1 MLLYLICRRLMRNR
15 FPARLQYLL
24 AKAAVLYYLIPLP
37 FLKRWYDRMALQM
50 IPRQQNKAVG
60 ISPEW
65 SNYAVYANGNVHIN
79 VYMKTQIIVL
89 AVWLLVA
96 LVLLSCGLVDY
107 VKTRKR
113 ILLCMH
119 RGMDK
124 TRDQSVERLRQMYGL
139 KSKIIVCQV
148 GAEEK
153 TMSFGFF
160 SPVILCS
167 QKISSREAEFA
178 LQHEMIHIKRGDIF
192 WQLLKRMMILLH
204 WWNPVAWLLYFH
216 FEKVC
221 EWSNDEL
228 LVQGRPKEEIKLYL
242 RMLIAESKKEQG
254 KAVNAAGWSVEL
266 SSVTKR
272 VQERMENIMKLK
284 KWSRITAGIV
294 TTVLVCANS
303 LTVLAYKDVTYEK
316 VDVSVSAEQATET
329 METDL
334 WMFTPDEAGTGKVGM
349 VSLASEDPV
358 EMLYEIQFVD
368 ENGNVYEIEDENCI
382 CSEEN
387 AGSAGLARSCNHDYV
402 AGTVSKHWSKDDGSC
417 IVKVYDAKRCYF
429 CGLVVSGEQISETKY
444 MKCPHK

>member
-303 LTVLAYKDVTYEK
+303 LTVLAYKDVTY
-316 VDVSVSAEQATET
+316 DVKEEVVSPEEMDEV
-329 METDL
+329 MEADL
-334 WMFTPDEAGTGKVGM
+334 RMFIPDEL
-349 VSLASEDPV
+349 SDEQFEDV
-358 EMLYEIQFVD
+358 AEYTEDDIDVCFAKQFVD
-368 ENGNVYEIEDENCI
+368 VNGNIYPVKDEECIEYELGAED
-382 CSEEN
+382 
-387 AGSAGLARSCNHDYV
+387 AGLARSCSHELV
-402 AGTVSKHWSKDDGSC
+402 EGTLNQHNKNDNGGCSL
-417 IVKVYDAKRCYF
+417 KVFSARRCYK
-429 CGLVVSGEQISETKY
+429 CGVTYVGSKIKEVIYEV
-444 MKCPHK
+444 CPHK